1 MEEKIRVKHEGEIRG
16 LIEKEKV
23 ATERLE
29 EMIRWRQEAEM
40 EYFQKTGYG
49 RMGMARTERKGREE
63 RIVGGFVVNL
73 EGGEGEE
80 KNVSPNTEA
89 LEQELIN

>member
-1 MEEKIRVKHEGEIRG
+1 M
-16 LIEKEKV
+16 

-49 RMGMARTERKGREE
+49 RMGMARTERVRRGREE
-63 RIVGGFVVNL
+63 RMVGGFVVNL
-73 EGGEGEE
+73 EGEEGEE
-80 KNVSPNTEA
+80 EKGVSPKTET